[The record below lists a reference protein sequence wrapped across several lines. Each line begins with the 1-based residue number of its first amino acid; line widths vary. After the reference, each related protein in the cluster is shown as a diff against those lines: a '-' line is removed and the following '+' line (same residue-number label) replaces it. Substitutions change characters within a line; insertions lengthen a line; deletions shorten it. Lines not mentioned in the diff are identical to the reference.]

1 VGLACE
7 LGVLVTAVPRR
18 CDVCGGRLAQDTAS
32 RLCAT
37 CQRTALTAPLPAFDA
52 PPEAGRRD
60 DAPGRSQGASAAL
73 AAADRGEAEPAAVG
87 EDALAPLLGVLRDLL
102 VSLRSQAGLTQEELA
117 DRIGYSRSAVG
128 GAESLKRV
136 PAESFWRRTDE
147 VLDGRGAL
155 LRAYRQLAEA
165 RAERA
170 RAARRRADLKRQAR
184 VRAWRTSLPEDA
196 TQPGLATAVRDG
208 LRTAHEWLVLEPPQ
222 VQESRAGRRIGAG
235 LLDTLDQR
243 VTELRYLDDRL
254 AGRDT
259 HELVSRELNATMTL
273 MQEAAYTEAIGRRLS
288 SMTGELAQLAGWVS
302 SDAGLYEQAA
312 RYYVLGAKAAH
323 AAGNY
328 AVAANNL
335 SSLAYQLTNLGST
348 ADAVLVARSV
358 ASGGRNEP
366 AIVQALL
373 LERVAWAHAKAGD
386 SRQTERALE
395 AVEEALARGR
405 SDRDPP
411 WLYWLDKR
419 EADVM
424 AGRCYTELRRP
435 LRAVPLLEQAI
446 ATYPEEAAREVALYL
461 SWLAVAYAD
470 AREVDEACRIARRVL
485 DITQTVHSARADG
498 RLAAVLSRLAEYGD
512 TQSVWELR
520 EAAQDRS

>member
-1 VGLACE
+1 MAA
-7 LGVLVTAVPRR
+7 VTRR
-18 CDVCGGRLAQDTAS
+18 CEGCGGRLPQDTAG

-37 CQRTALTAPLPAFDA
+37 CEQAALTAPQP
-52 PPEAGRRD
+52 
-60 DAPGRSQGASAAL
+60 ASAAL
-73 AAADRGEAEPAAVG
+73 AEGSGEGASGRSQGGFATPAAADPVEVEPAAVA
-87 EDALAPLLGVLRDLL
+87 EDALAPVLGILRDLL

-117 DRIGYSRSAVG
+117 GRIGYSRSVVG
-128 GAESLKRV
+128 GAESLKRI
-136 PAESFWRRTDE
+136 PAESFWRRSDE
-147 VLDGRGAL
+147 VLDGGGAL

-184 VRAWRTSLPEDA
+184 VRASLPEDA
-196 TQPGLATAVRDG
+196 TQPGLAAAVRDG
-208 LRTAHEWLVLEPPQ
+208 LRTAHEWLVLDSPQ

-254 AGRDT
+254 GGRDT
-259 HELVSRELNATMTL
+259 QELVGRELNATMRL
-273 MQEAAYTEAIGRRLS
+273 MQEAAYTEAVGRRLS
-288 SMTGELAQLAGWVS
+288 SVAGELAQLAGWVS

-312 RYYVLGAKAAH
+312 RCYLLGARAAH
-323 AAGNY
+323 AAGDY

-335 SSLAYQLTNLGST
+335 SSLAYQLTNLGNT
-348 ADAVLVARSV
+348 ADAVLLARSV
-358 ASGGRNEP
+358 ASGAGNEP

-373 LERVAWAHAKAGD
+373 LERVAWAQAKAGD
-386 SRQTERALE
+386 ASQTERALG

-405 SDRDPP
+405 GDGDPP

-419 EADVM
+419 EAEVM

-470 AREVDEACRIARRVL
+470 AREVEEACRVARRVL
-485 DITQTVHSARADG
+485 EITRTVHSARTDV
-498 RLAAVLSRLAEYGD
+498 RLAAVLDRLNEYGD
-512 TQSVWELR
+512 TQPVRDLR
-520 EAAQDRS
+520 EAAQTRG